1 MDKLHFDRLIKGV
14 REMKRH
20 ITANTSTAVQTE
32 AKRRKLEIAG
42 WKIGDTKEFLQL
54 TNTQAA
60 LVERK
65 ISETGTAKPKPKP
78 SRLRK

>member
-20 ITANTSTAVQTE
+20 ITANTSTVVQTE

-42 WKIGDTKEFLQL
+42 WNIGDTKEFLQL

-60 LVERK
+60 LVEHK
-65 ISETGTAKPKPKP
+65 VSKTGTAKPKP

>member
-60 LVERK
+60 LVEHK
-65 ISETGTAKPKPKP
+65 VSKTGIAKPK
-78 SRLRK
+78 SSSLRK